1 MNERARSLIKRVREN
16 VPDPIERAAVSDL
29 LQMAIIALEQFSVL
43 DQTIYKYFSDEGI
56 SLAAHD
62 DLSKGLTEVMFVE
75 VHAKTF
81 RAVRRLSSYLRAKRL
96 LGDSERAEQMELG
109 DFDFGEDFDLAF
121 DDGRA
126 APKLDLSID
135 DLEIDKAFE
144 ALADDDAPDSTT
156 MYTAFHEEVASLG
169 RVLVQE
175 AEYFDQRITAAIDGQ
190 HFELALRELD
200 TSRQSLG
207 EGLFA
212 LMSSVFDVF
221 GVHIERSD
229 IVPSYKN
236 ALDQALA
243 LRKGLAD
250 LTIVVTT
257 ENDWVIK
264 DDSMAEADVREAIV
278 RVGDVLE
285 EFVNGELCRAMRA
298 PDRLEL
304 EAFLRKLRNEPTSQA
319 ALACEGLAKYLE
331 SLSIINQR
339 EVLVEHDKQVMDDI
353 RQSLEAARS
362 LLLVSPGAAIQM
374 VRESLQQA
382 YSAQGTKHQPR
393 RTLGSMGGRPVVAR
407 RRERRGAD
415 HRHIRR
421 AASLKRDGD
430 VAGIRNRARQCQ
442 AR

>member
-1 MNERARSLIKRVREN
+1 MNERSRSLIKRVREN
-16 VPDPIERAAVSDL
+16 IPDPIQRAVVSDL
-29 LQMAIIALEQFSVL
+29 LQMAVIAIEQFSVL

-56 SLAAHD
+56 SLTARD
-62 DLSKGLTEVMFVE
+62 ELSKGLTEAMFTE

-81 RAVRRLSSYLRAKRL
+81 RAVRRLCSYLRAKRL
-96 LGDSERAEQMELG
+96 LGDSERPTAQVETN
-109 DFDFGEDFDLAF
+109 DFDFGDDFDLAF
-121 DDGRA
+121 DDTGMRP
-126 APKLDLSID
+126 APKLDDLSID

-156 MYTAFHEEVASLG
+156 MYTAFHQEVASLG
-169 RVLVQE
+169 RLLVQE
-175 AEYFDQRITAAIDGQ
+175 AETFDQRITAAIEGQ

-200 TSRQSLG
+200 ASRQSLG

-212 LMSSVFDVF
+212 LVSSVFDVF

-250 LTIVVTT
+250 LTLVVTS

-264 DDSMAEADVREAIV
+264 DDSMAEGDVREAIG
-278 RVGDVLE
+278 RVGDVLA
-285 EFVNGELCRAMRA
+285 EFVDGELCRAMRA

-304 EAFLRKLRNEPTSQA
+304 EAFLRKLRNDPTGSA

-339 EVLVEHDKQVMDDI
+339 EVLVEHDKQVMDEI

-362 LLLVSPGAAIQM
+362 LLLVSPEAASQM
-374 VRESLQQA
+374 VRESLQHA
-382 YSAQGTKHQPR
+382 
-393 RTLGSMGGRPVVAR
+393 GRLRGRNAR
-407 RRERRGAD
+407 LDEQLDQWEADPSLLDDADDVERVIDMFDALLR
-415 HRHIRR
+415 
-421 AASLKRDGD
+421 
-430 VAGIRNRARQCQ
+430 
-442 AR
+442 